1 MQSRRARAITAASRA
16 LRQNAACGQWLPPLP
31 RTSGKARRTYK
42 VAAFGQYCRFPT
54 RNGKARRLR
63 TKTAFRQ
70 NRRRFPVSS
79 PRETAR
85 RGARTILPPLP
96 RAGTGKPPRTTEPP
110 SASFAKGGFP
120 FGDMSAAAET
130 APRKTVRTA
139 IGRRSGKSTQQCVST
154 AVTQHGNKSAQRQL
168 SAATTQRSNESA
180 SSKPAQRQA
189 SAAASSAQRIL
200 IPRRP
205 CREPQICP
213 PRRIRAP
220 FTATPLTRRRG
231 IPSPLPRAAAHG

>member
-79 PRETAR
+79 LRETAR

-96 RAGTGKPPRTTEPP
+96 PRGHGKALAHNRASLSVIRQGRLSVWGY
-110 SASFAKGGFP
+110 
-120 FGDMSAAAET
+120 
-130 APRKTVRTA
+130 V
-139 IGRRSGKSTQQCVST
+139 RRSGNRAAQNRPHSNRT
-154 AVTQHGNKSAQRQL
+154 AQRQVNATMRQH
-168 SAATTQRSNESA
+168 SSNAA
-180 SSKPAQRQA
+180 RQ
-189 SAAASSAQRIL
+189 QV
-200 IPRRP
+200 
-205 CREPQICP
+205 
-213 PRRIRAP
+213 
-220 FTATPLTRRRG
+220 
-231 IPSPLPRAAAHG
+231 RAAAAQRSDNSAQQ